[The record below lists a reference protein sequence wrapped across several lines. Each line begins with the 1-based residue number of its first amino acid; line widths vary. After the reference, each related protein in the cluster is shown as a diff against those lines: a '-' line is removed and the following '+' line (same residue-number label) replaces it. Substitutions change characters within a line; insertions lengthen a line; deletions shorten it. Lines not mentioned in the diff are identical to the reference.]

1 MKQICSPK
9 HCTGCGSCV
18 NACPKQC
25 ISLDYDKNGFLHPYI
40 NKHQCIDCGRCEK
53 VCPSRNTVKRDMP
66 IQAIVACSR
75 NEDIVRESS
84 SGGIFSELARS
95 IFDVGGIVCG
105 AVFAEDFLTV
115 QHSVAT
121 NLDELS
127 KMRGSKYI
135 QSNARSIY
143 KETKVHLQDGKTV
156 LFSGTPCQVAGLK
169 TYLGKEYP
177 NLITVDFVCHGVA
190 STKAYQEYLKS
201 LDIQEKI
208 CDFSFRYKKTSDD
221 QYANC
226 MFRICLAN
234 GTCVEENWLASSLGY
249 AFANNLLSRYSCS
262 LCSYATVSRVSDITV
277 ADYISNIDDES
288 LRKSR
293 SAKSLILINTKTGA
307 EAFNRI
313 KKDLLYSEIS
323 IEKAVCVSKH
333 LSSPAI
339 QHRNRRMV
347 FKHLGKCS
355 WNELSAKYFT
365 VYKPI
370 RTFESIKNKFKI
382 QNER

>member
-1 MKQICSPK
+1 MQQICSPK

-40 NKHQCIDCGRCEK
+40 NKHQCIDCGRCK
-53 VCPSRNTVKRDMP
+53 KACPSHNTVKKDMP

-84 SGGIFSELARS
+84 SGGIFSELAQS

-105 AVFAEDFLTV
+105 AVFADDFLTV

-249 AFANNLLSRYSCS
+249 AFSNNLLSRYSCS

-293 SAKSLILINTKTGA
+293 STKSLILINTKTGA

-313 KKDLLYSEIS
+313 KKNLLYTEIS

-347 FKHLGKCS
+347 FKHLGKRS
-355 WNELSAKYFT
+355 WNELSTKYFT